1 MNKDVL
7 NKLAKIES
15 KVELAEVRVDL
26 ATSDDINAL
35 NKEVQK
41 AQYNDVLLLKDINK
55 VDDALKAIKVQI
67 ADINTRK
74 INSQKAWDLSDNR
87 YAVIRKNA
95 EKSLSDIGMKWS
107 DLGNGKTLDAIMDAY
122 DMDYRMVQDT
132 KLPTL

>member
-7 NKLAKIES
+7 NKLARIEN
-15 KVELAEVRVDL
+15 KVELAEVKVDL

-41 AQYNDVLLLKDINK
+41 AQYNDGLLLKDINK
-55 VDDALKAIKVQI
+55 VADALSAIKVQL
-67 ADINTRK
+67 ADVNTRK
-74 INSQKAWDLSDNR
+74 IASQKAWDLFDNR
-87 YAVIRKNA
+87 YAAIRKNA
-95 EKSLSDIGMKWS
+95 EKSLADIGMKWS
-107 DLGNGKTLDAIMDAY
+107 DLGNGKTLDATMDAY

>member
-1 MNKDVL
+1 MNKNVL
-7 NKLAKIES
+7 NKLVRIES
-15 KVELAEVRVDL
+15 KVELGEVKVDL

-41 AQYNDVLLLKDINK
+41 AQYNDGLLLKDINK
-55 VDDALKAIKVQI
+55 VDDALKAIKIQL
-67 ADINTRK
+67 ADVNSRK
-74 INSQKAWDLSDNR
+74 IASQKAWDIFDNR

-95 EKSLSDIGMKWS
+95 EKSLADIGMKWS
-107 DLGNGKTLDAIMDAY
+107 DLGNGKTLDATMDAY